1 MPGTSLVAA
10 QQPQASSP
18 RSKGLVGSG
27 PSDVQLRR
35 DNLGSSSG
43 GGAQVLTPSYAL
55 LQQLQLQ
62 QLGGSSGPG
71 SDTGGSVQ
79 HQSHQEE
86 AQKPA
91 KRGRGRQRKNTGVE
105 TAQQVCLI
113 ASRPSSA
120 SSLAH
125 HTCFVLGAAD

>member
-1 MPGTSLVAA
+1 MPGMSLLAA

-18 RSKGLVGSG
+18 RNKGLVGSST
-27 PSDVQLRR
+27 SDVQLRR

-43 GGAQVLTPSYAL
+43 GGAQALTTSYAL

-79 HQSHQEE
+79 HQALQEE

-105 TAQQVCLI
+105 TAQQVCSAALHP
-113 ASRPSSA
+113 RSA
-120 SSLAH
+120 SSMAH
-125 HTCFVLGAAD
+125 HTCLVLGTAY